1 MTVYD
6 VVLFAHITSVIIMF
20 AGVTA
25 DWLAVAGLRAT
36 PDAGPAR
43 AWIRTLQIS
52 AAFGPWAR
60 LAVLGA
66 GLYLAV
72 DAWSW
77 PGWIIVGLISW
88 VAFVLLGEPLTGRE
102 LRDMA
107 AAVAAERG
115 TLPPALIARL
125 HLPRMWQAVL
135 TRAGLGIGVVFIMA
149 VKPPAAV
156 AGTAVVL
163 GALAGYSSA
172 RLSSR
177 PGRAGTQSES
187 GRPGPF
193 PGLRRDIMHPMFKKL
208 FIGTDA
214 DDLAAE
220 QDRRRRARRPRR
232 ARPAMIVRPAARH
245 RENRL
250 RP

>member
-1 MTVYD
+1 MTVYN
-6 VVLFAHITSVIIMF
+6 VVVFAHITSVIVMF

-25 DWLAVAGLRAT
+25 DWLAVAGLRAAR
-36 PDAGPAR
+36 DAGLAR
-43 AWIRTLQIS
+43 AWVRTLEIS

-88 VAFVLLGEPLTGRE
+88 TAFVILGEPLTGRE

-135 TRAGLGIGVVFIMA
+135 TRAGLGTGVVFIMS

-156 AGTAVVL
+156 AGAAVVL
-163 GALAGYSSA
+163 GALAGYSAA
-172 RLSSR
+172 RLTTRSRQATIRPARQPGHQTSS
-177 PGRAGTQSES
+177 A
-187 GRPGPF
+187 
-193 PGLRRDIMHPMFKKL
+193 
-208 FIGTDA
+208 
-214 DDLAAE
+214 
-220 QDRRRRARRPRR
+220 DRR
-232 ARPAMIVRPAARH
+232 
-245 RENRL
+245 
-250 RP
+250 

>member
-1 MTVYD
+1 MTVYN

-25 DWLAVAGLRAT
+25 EWLAVAGLRAT
-36 PDAGPAR
+36 RDAGPAR
-43 AWIRTLQIS
+43 AWIRTLEIS

-107 AAVAAERG
+107 ATV
-115 TLPPALIARL
+115 
-125 HLPRMWQAVL
+125 
-135 TRAGLGIGVVFIMA
+135 RADRKSCI
-149 VKPPAAV
+149 
-156 AGTAVVL
+156 
-163 GALAGYSSA
+163 
-172 RLSSR
+172 
-177 PGRAGTQSES
+177 RA
-187 GRPGPF
+187 
-193 PGLRRDIMHPMFKKL
+193 
-208 FIGTDA
+208 
-214 DDLAAE
+214 
-220 QDRRRRARRPRR
+220 
-232 ARPAMIVRPAARH
+232 
-245 RENRL
+245 
-250 RP
+250 

>member
-1 MTVYD
+1 MTVYN

-36 PDAGPAR
+36 QEAGPAR
-43 AWIRTLQIS
+43 ASIRILEIS

-88 VAFVLLGEPLTGRE
+88 VAFVILGEPLTGRE
-102 LRDMA
+102 LREMA
-107 AAVAAERG
+107 AAVRAERG
-115 TLPPALIARL
+115 TLPPALITRL

-135 TRAGLGIGVVFIMA
+135 TRAGLGIGVVFVMA

-163 GALAGYSSA
+163 GALAGYSAA

-177 PGRAGTQSES
+177 PGRASTHPRGAGQ
-187 GRPGPF
+187 GF
-193 PGLRRDIMHPMFKKL
+193 P
-208 FIGTDA
+208 
-214 DDLAAE
+214 
-220 QDRRRRARRPRR
+220 
-232 ARPAMIVRPAARH
+232 PA
-245 RENRL
+245 
-250 RP
+250 

>member
-1 MTVYD
+1 MTVYN

-25 DWLAVAGLRAT
+25 DLLAVGGLRAT
-36 PDAGPAR
+36 REAGPAR
-43 AWIRTLQIS
+43 ASIRILEIS

-88 VAFVLLGEPLTGRE
+88 VAFVILGEPLTGRE
-102 LRDMA
+102 LREMA
-107 AAVAAERG
+107 AAVQAEHG
-115 TLPPALIARL
+115 TLPPALVARL

-135 TRAGLGIGVVFIMA
+135 TRAGLGIGVVFVMA

-156 AGTAVVL
+156 AATAVVL
-163 GALAGYSSA
+163 GALAGYSAA

-177 PGRAGTQSES
+177 HGQASTHLRGAGQSFPRA
-187 GRPGPF
+187 
-193 PGLRRDIMHPMFKKL
+193 
-208 FIGTDA
+208 
-214 DDLAAE
+214 
-220 QDRRRRARRPRR
+220 
-232 ARPAMIVRPAARH
+232 
-245 RENRL
+245 
-250 RP
+250 

>member
-1 MTVYD
+1 MTVYN

-36 PDAGPAR
+36 REPGPAR
-43 AWIRTLQIS
+43 ASIRILEIS

-88 VAFVLLGEPLTGRE
+88 VAFVILGEPLTGRE
-102 LRDMA
+102 LREMA
-107 AAVAAERG
+107 AAVQAERG

-125 HLPRMWQAVL
+125 RLPRMWQAVL
-135 TRAGLGIGVVFIMA
+135 TRAGLGIGVVFVMA
-149 VKPPAAV
+149 VKPPSAV
-156 AGTAVVL
+156 AGTAVIL
-163 GALAGYSSA
+163 GALAGYTGA

-177 PGRAGTQSES
+177 PGRASTHPRGAGQ
-187 GRPGPF
+187 GF
-193 PGLRRDIMHPMFKKL
+193 P
-208 FIGTDA
+208 
-214 DDLAAE
+214 
-220 QDRRRRARRPRR
+220 RA
-232 ARPAMIVRPAARH
+232 
-245 RENRL
+245 
-250 RP
+250 

>member
-1 MTVYD
+1 MTVYN

-36 PDAGPAR
+36 REAGPAR
-43 AWIRTLQIS
+43 ASIRILQIS

-88 VAFVLLGEPLTGRE
+88 VAFVILGEPLTGRE
-102 LRDMA
+102 LREMA
-107 AAVAAERG
+107 AAVQAERG

-135 TRAGLGIGVVFIMA
+135 TRAGLGIGVVFVMA

-156 AGTAVVL
+156 AGPAVVL
-163 GALAGYSSA
+163 GALAGYSAA

-177 PGRAGTQSES
+177 PGRASTHPRGAGQ
-187 GRPGPF
+187 GF
-193 PGLRRDIMHPMFKKL
+193 P
-208 FIGTDA
+208 
-214 DDLAAE
+214 
-220 QDRRRRARRPRR
+220 RA
-232 ARPAMIVRPAARH
+232 
-245 RENRL
+245 
-250 RP
+250 

>member
-1 MTVYD
+1 MTVYN

-20 AGVTA
+20 AGVTG

-36 PDAGPAR
+36 RDAGPAR
-43 AWIRTLQIS
+43 AWIRTLEIS

-60 LAVLGA
+60 FAVLGA

-88 VAFVLLGEPLTGRE
+88 VAFVILGEPLTGRE
-102 LRDMA
+102 LREMG
-107 AAVAAERG
+107 AAVRAEPG

-125 HLPRMWQAVL
+125 RLPRLWQAVL
-135 TRAGLGIGVVFIMA
+135 TRAGLGIGVVFVMA

-156 AGTAVVL
+156 AGVAVVV

-177 PGRAGTQSES
+177 PGRAAT
-187 GRPGPF
+187 
-193 PGLRRDIMHPMFKKL
+193 
-208 FIGTDA
+208 
-214 DDLAAE
+214 
-220 QDRRRRARRPRR
+220 RPREE
-232 ARPAMIVRPAARH
+232 AR
-245 RENRL
+245 
-250 RP
+250 

>member
-1 MTVYD
+1 MTIYN

-25 DWLAVAGLRAT
+25 DWLAVGGLRAARE
-36 PDAGPAR
+36 AGPAR
-43 AWIRTLQIS
+43 AWVRTLEIS

-88 VAFVLLGEPLTGRE
+88 VAFVILGEPLTGRE
-102 LRDMA
+102 LREMA
-107 AAVAAERG
+107 AAVRAG
-115 TLPPALIARL
+115 HDTLPPALIARL

-135 TRAGLGIGVVFIMA
+135 TRAGLGIGVVFVMA
-149 VKPPAAV
+149 VKPPAAAAV
-156 AGTAVVL
+156 TAVVF

-172 RLSSR
+172 RLTSR
-177 PGRAGTQSES
+177 PGQPST
-187 GRPGPF
+187 RP
-193 PGLRRDIMHPMFKKL
+193 REE
-208 FIGTDA
+208 A
-214 DDLAAE
+214 
-220 QDRRRRARRPRR
+220 RRATAQR
-232 ARPAMIVRPAARH
+232 
-245 RENRL
+245 
-250 RP
+250 

>member
-1 MTVYD
+1 MNVYD

-36 PDAGPAR
+36 RDAGPAR
-43 AWIRTLQIS
+43 AWVRTLEIS
-52 AAFGPWAR
+52 ASFGPWAR

-77 PGWIIVGLISW
+77 QGWIIVGLISW
-88 VAFVLLGEPLTGRE
+88 LAFVILGEPLTGRE
-102 LRDMA
+102 LREMG
-107 AAVAAERG
+107 AAVRAEPG
-115 TLPPALIARL
+115 PLPPALIARL

-135 TRAGLGIGVVFIMA
+135 TRAGLGIGVVFVMA

-156 AGTAVVL
+156 AGVAVVL
-163 GALAGYSSA
+163 GAVAGYSLA

-177 PGRAGTQSES
+177 PRRVGTH
-187 GRPGPF
+187 PG
-193 PGLRRDIMHPMFKKL
+193 
-208 FIGTDA
+208 
-214 DDLAAE
+214 E
-220 QDRRRRARRPRR
+220 EAR
-232 ARPAMIVRPAARH
+232 
-245 RENRL
+245 
-250 RP
+250 